1 MKKHFNKL
9 LGLFQERVFVVF
21 MGITLLFGILI
32 LKFYNLQIVEYDN
45 YATKLRAS
53 VERMIEIPSTRGR
66 IFDRYGRPLAV
77 NQPTKVLKVDQQ
89 VRISKEKLNQVLLD
103 VANLLLENDDQYID
117 KVPISQTIPFEYT
130 GSQTA
135 INQFMYS
142 IPYNDE
148 NHRQE
153 LLSYSADQL
162 VDYLRDSF
170 TIDTSFSDEDARKII
185 ALRCE
190 IYTFAYRKYKLVT
203 IANNVSEETVAQIE
217 ERLTEFPGVVVD
229 VEPVRYYP
237 EGEVLGNV
245 LGYTRTI
252 TDTQYEDMK
261 NMGYDKDDVVGQDGI
276 EKTME
281 DELRGKKGIERVE
294 VDNVGRKVHTI
305 EKDDA
310 IQGNDVFLT
319 IDLDLQRAAYESLEK
334 RLSEA
339 LVTRLRA
346 QSSDTPPL
354 KAREILISMVES
366 SQLDVRKMAKAPEG
380 SKQAEVYKK
389 LEQEYNSLDPLIK
402 EDMGM
407 TDLLVQMLEED
418 NTQITD
424 KDLVLLFH
432 EQGSMHLPES
442 TVTAIKQNR
451 LGSAEHIM
459 IQQLESGNL
468 KPKQF
473 SVDPFSGTAVV
484 VDVNTGE
491 VLALVGYPS
500 FDSNQMTTNF
510 NSYYGTLF
518 DDRSMLWNRAIM
530 TKKAPGSI
538 FKMITAI
545 AGLEE
550 GVITPQTTI
559 YDTGFYTGAGAPYP
573 KCWIYGKNGGSHGH
587 VDVTSA
593 LEVSC
598 NVYFY
603 ETAMRLASKGTG
615 PYANIDTLTKYVH
628 MFGLDQKTGIELA
641 EATPNVSTP
650 KSLVNSQMSNVL
662 YSLRNMTEE
671 TRATRVEGMEQ
682 MLRNGVYPIIDQKS
696 DSVEDQIDYLTQY
709 ELKRNIE
716 PLLQDALDKKL
727 TGVLDEA
734 FVAVQSDLQMNVEA
748 TIADIVE
755 KTISDT
761 AARSLKSKA
770 RVRLNQHLEYMI
782 RDDIQETVN
791 QVLEKIDTDDILD
804 AYEHAYNTL
813 YNREVR
819 KSPDSPVVAELRK
832 RIENL
837 EADTSNYVKMVG
849 DKMIGGIVNTMS
861 SYLLKNVEMEW
872 SDGITIRTAIGQG
885 YNAYTPVQLA
895 RYVAALANGE
905 EVFDLRIVNGIN
917 DQKDSG
923 DYEAKESVKY
933 SDLDIPKQ
941 TMGLIHEGM
950 LKTTQ
955 DVGGTAR
962 VVFSGFPI
970 DVPSKTGTAQE
981 GGHEHSWFAAFAPY
995 DKPQVAIVTSMYSTD
1010 GLGRYNTQVARDIL
1024 TAYFELE
1031 QEADK
1036 TTLDN
1041 MFIQ

>member
-9 LGLFQERVFVVF
+9 LGLFEERVFIVF
-21 MGITLLFGILI
+21 LGITLLFGILI
-32 LKFYNLQIVEYDN
+32 LKFYDLQIIEYDN

-103 VANLLLENDDQYID
+103 VANLLIENGDQYID
-117 KVPISQTIPFEYT
+117 KVPISQTAPFEYT

-142 IPYNDE
+142 IPYNNED
-148 NHRQE
+148 HRQE
-153 LLSYSADQL
+153 LLTYSADQL
-162 VDYLRDSF
+162 VKYLRDTF
-170 TIDTSFSDEDARKII
+170 AIDSSFSDEDARKII

-237 EGEVLGNV
+237 EGELLGNV

-252 TDTQYEDMK
+252 TDTQYEEMK
-261 NMGYDKDDVVGQDGI
+261 LQGYDKDDVVGQDGI

-310 IQGNDVFLT
+310 VQGNDVFLT

-346 QSSDTPPL
+346 ASADAPPL

-366 SQLDVRKMAKAPEG
+366 SQIDINKMAKAPEG
-380 SKQAEVYKK
+380 TKQAEVYKK
-389 LEQEYNSLDPLIK
+389 LDAVYNSLDPLIK
-402 EDMGM
+402 EDM
-407 TDLLVQMLEED
+407 TRLQLLVQMLEED

-424 KDLVLLFH
+424 KDLILMFH
-432 EQGSMHLPES
+432 EQGSMNLPES
-442 TVTAIKQNR
+442 TVAAIKQNR
-451 LGSAEHIM
+451 FGSAEHIV

-559 YDTGFYTGAGAPYP
+559 YDTGFYTRAGAPYP

-598 NVYFY
+598 NIYFY
-603 ETAMRLASKGTG
+603 ETAMRLASTGTG

-650 KSLVNSQMSNVL
+650 RNLVKSQISNVI

-671 TRATRVEGMEQ
+671 RRVARVEEMEQ
-682 MLRNGVYPIIDQKS
+682 MLRNGIYPIIEQKS

-709 ELKRNIE
+709 ELKRNLE
-716 PLLQDALDKKL
+716 PLLQDVLDKKL
-727 TGVLDEA
+727 TSLLDES
-734 FVAVQSDLQMNVEA
+734 FVAVQSDLQMNSDA
-748 TIADIVE
+748 TIEDIVE
-755 KTISDT
+755 KTLADT
-761 AARSLKSKA
+761 SSRSLKSKA
-770 RVRLNQHLEYMI
+770 RIRLNQHLEYMVK
-782 RDDIQETVN
+782 DDVQDTISEI
-791 QVLEKIDTDDILD
+791 LSKIDTDDILD
-804 AYEHAYNTL
+804 AYDHAYNTL

-819 KSPDSPVVAELRK
+819 KNPDSPVVVELRK

-837 EADTSNYVKMVG
+837 EQDTAAYVKMVG
-849 DKMIGGIVNTMS
+849 DKMVSGIVNTMS
-861 SYLLKNVEMEW
+861 GYLLKNVEMEW
-872 SDGITIRTAIGQG
+872 SDGLTIRTAIGQG
-885 YNAYTPVQLA
+885 NNAYTPVQLA
-895 RYVAALANGE
+895 RYIAALANGK

-923 DYEAKESVKY
+923 EYEPKESVKY

-941 TMGLIHEGM
+941 TMGIIHEGM

-1031 QEADK
+1031 QETDQ

>member
-1 MKKHFNKL
+1 MKKHFSKL

-21 MGITLLFGILI
+21 IGITLLFGILI

-103 VANLLLENDDQYID
+103 VANILIENGDQYID
-117 KVPISQTIPFEYT
+117 KVPISQTAPFEYT

-142 IPYNDE
+142 IPYNNE

-153 LLSYSADQL
+153 LLAYSPAEL
-162 VDYLRDSF
+162 ISYLRESF
-170 TIDTSFSDEDARKII
+170 SIDESFSDEDARKII

-252 TDTQYEDMK
+252 TDTQYEEMK
-261 NMGYDKDDVVGQDGI
+261 NQGYDKDDVVGQDGI

-310 IQGNDVFLT
+310 VQGNDVFLT

-339 LVTRLRA
+339 LVTRLRGET
-346 QSSDTPPL
+346 SDTAPL
-354 KAREILISMVES
+354 KAREVLISMVES
-366 SQLDVRKMAKAPEG
+366 SQLDINKMSEAPEG
-380 SKQAEVYKK
+380 TKQAEVYKK
-389 LEQEYNSLDPLIK
+389 LEQEYNSLDPLMK
-402 EDMGM
+402 EDMTKM
-407 TDLLVQMLEED
+407 DLLVQMLEED

-424 KDLVLLFH
+424 KDLILLFH
-432 EQGSMHLPES
+432 EQGSMKLPES
-442 TVTAIKQNR
+442 TVNAIKQNR
-451 LGSAEHIM
+451 FGSAEYIV

-573 KCWIYGKNGGSHGH
+573 KCWIYGKSGGSHGH

-598 NVYFY
+598 NIYFY
-603 ETAMRLASKGTG
+603 ETAMRLGSKGTG

-650 KSLVNSQMSNVL
+650 RTLVNSQISNVL
-662 YSLRNMTEE
+662 YAFRNMTEE

-696 DSVEDQIDYLTQY
+696 DAVEDQIDYFTQY
-709 ELKRNIE
+709 ELKRNLE

-727 TGVLDEA
+727 TELLNEA
-734 FVAVQSDLQMNVEA
+734 FVAVQSDLQMNVDA
-748 TIADIVE
+748 TINDIVE
-755 KTISDT
+755 KTIQDSSS
-761 AARSLKSKA
+761 RSLKSKA
-770 RVRLNQHLEYMI
+770 RTRLNQHLEYMMK
-782 RDDIQETVN
+782 DDLQESVN
-791 QVLEKIDTDDILD
+791 MIMSKIDTDDILD

-819 KSPDSPVVAELRK
+819 KNPDSPVVVELRK

-837 EADTSNYVKMVG
+837 EADTANYVKMVG
-849 DKMIGGIVNTMS
+849 DKMVVGIANTMS
-861 SYLLKNVEMEW
+861 GYLLKNVEMEW

-895 RYVAALANGE
+895 RYIAAIANGE

-917 DQKDSG
+917 DQKESDI
-923 DYEAKESVKY
+923 YEAKESVKY
-933 SDLDIPKQ
+933 SDLNIPKQ
-941 TMGLIHEGM
+941 TMDLIHEGM

-995 DKPQVAIVTSMYSTD
+995 DNPQVAIVTSMYSTD